1 MSLTHT
7 KFSRRTFLKAIA
19 GTAVSASFAHSA
31 FAQTPL
37 RLSLIPLQDVLPLG
51 FANTEG
57 MFEAAGLPVELV
69 GISSRRERSSALLS
83 NNLDGVVTDIS
94 DLLFGRGN
102 AGADLLITSTAFEN
116 IGDTRQL
123 ALLASGFSNVSDLDN
138 LFTQIN
144 DQQRNSITVSR
155 RTDFELVTD
164 ELLSSIGISVIPEL
178 HYADT
183 DDLVNAATLLV
194 GGSVLSAVLP
204 EPLAIITEENELIDE
219 AFLSRSVFN
228 FESISLPPTIV
239 VFRREVVEQREAD
252 VALFYEVYN
261 QAIDDINNAARDT
274 VREAAVVNSIELF
287 LPGISREELP
297 ANFGENYDI
306 PTFTTPGQLDEAAFN
321 RVMSWATNKGYLFGD
336 VDFNAAIDYR
346 FIS

>member
-1 MSLTHT
+1 MSLTHNR
-7 KFSRRTFLKAIA
+7 FSRRTFLKAIA
-19 GTAVSASFAHSA
+19 GSAVTASFAHNA

-102 AGADLLITSTAFEN
+102 AGADLVITSTAFEN
-116 IGDTRQL
+116 TGDTRQL
-123 ALLASGFSNVSDLDN
+123 ALLASGFSNVENLDN
-138 LFTQIN
+138 LFSRLN
-144 DQQRNSITVSR
+144 NQQTNSITVSR
-155 RTDFELVTD
+155 RTDFELVAD
-164 ELLSSIGISVIPEL
+164 ELLISMGIQVDPTI

-194 GGSVLSAVLP
+194 GGSVLSAILP
-204 EPLAIITEENELIDE
+204 EPLAIITEDNELIQPE
-219 AFLSRSVFN
+219 FLSRSVFD
-228 FESISLPPTIV
+228 FDTITLPPTIV
-239 VFRREVVEQREAD
+239 VFRREVIEQREAD

-261 QAIDDINNAARDT
+261 QAIDDINNANRDT

-287 LPGISREELP
+287 LPGISRDELP
-297 ANFGENYDI
+297 ENFGQTYII
-306 PTFTTPGQLDEAAFN
+306 PTFTTPNQLVEDQFA
-321 RVMSWATNKGYLFGD
+321 RVQNWAIDKGYLFEE
-336 VDFNAAIDYR
+336 VDLNAAIDYR